1 LKYRF
6 AGKEKRLSLGVY
18 PDVRLKD
25 ARKRRDEM
33 RNLIREGL
41 DPSQSRRK
49 VSEKSVIDLGL
60 QGKANLSFLDH
71 RSIPE
76 ADLRLVEDP
85 LIKPLQEFVTRP
97 GKHIRAHLVYCC
109 YSLAGGNRVP
119 SSEKQALLQKIAS
132 WVEWLHAG
140 SLAIDDIQDRAESRR
155 GRPALHVR
163 MGEPAAINAANWL
176 YFWPTQLLRDGRI
189 SQSLEL
195 EIYRIYHETM
205 TRAHYG
211 QSLDLHYDMCK
222 VPRDRAQS
230 ISLAAIALKTGSLME
245 MCSELGAMVAGADLE
260 TRKLLSKFGFEFG
273 VDLQK
278 FNDLKDYR
286 PEVLGESL
294 QQGSL
299 VRPSWVWATAAQIL
313 DDGEFNELQEGV
325 TKGLMRCRLRDR
337 VVGEARARAEASLR
351 SNLKQLEDHFVKS
364 PALKRVRDLA
374 SNIMEAYR

>member
-1 LKYRF
+1 
-6 AGKEKRLSLGVY
+6 
-18 PDVRLKD
+18 
-25 ARKRRDEM
+25 
-33 RNLIREGL
+33 L

-71 RSIPE
+71 RSI
-76 ADLRLVEDP
+76 ADMDLNLMADP
-85 LIKPLQEFVTRP
+85 LIDPLHEFVNRP
-97 GKHIRAHLVYCC
+97 GKHVRAHLVYCC
-109 YSLAGGNRVP
+109 YALAGGNRAP
-119 SSEKQALLQKIAS
+119 SSEEQVLLRKIAS

-155 GRPALHVR
+155 GRPALHVT

-176 YFWPTQLLRDGRI
+176 YFWPTQVLRDGRI

-211 QSLDLHYDMCK
+211 QALDLHFDMCR

-230 ISLAAIALKTGSLME
+230 ISLAAIGLKTGSLME
-245 MCSELGAMVAGADLE
+245 MCSEMGAMVAGAGLE
-260 TRKLLSKFGFEFG
+260 TRKILSRFGFEFG

-286 PEVLGESL
+286 PEVLSESF

-299 VRPSWVWATAAQIL
+299 VRPSWVWATAARIL
-313 DDGEFNELQEGV
+313 DDDEFKVLQDGV
-325 TKGLMRCRLRDR
+325 SRGLISCKLRDR
-337 VVGEARARAEASLR
+337 AVAEARARAEASLR
-351 SNLKQLEDHFVKS
+351 SNLKHLEDHFAKS